1 MATGDRV
8 GFPRGGL
15 PDLDQPEQPALDEE
29 TAPGTGSAAARAN
42 GGAPRPVKR
51 WRLFVRGGAA
61 TAFFRESLADQ
72 RTLMTPGSG
81 RRRPSE
87 FAAPPAQPARSSS
100 QARS

>member
-1 MATGDRV
+1 MAGQHRV

-15 PDLDQPEQPALDEE
+15 PDLDQPEHAALDED
-29 TAPGTGSAAARAN
+29 TAPRTGGAAARSN
-42 GGAPRPVKR
+42 RGAPRPVKR
-51 WRLFVRGGAA
+51 WRLFVRGGTA

-81 RRRPSE
+81 RRHPSE